1 MRFTGFLFVGL
12 LPASILPDAV
22 GQEVTIAQ
30 LRSFLVDQHRLKQS
44 DPETADRLSSVWL
57 SERLTG
63 AALRGIIIEA
73 GPGPEA
79 VEQLR
84 LLADGSMFAAPVA
97 TETPTDPRPSP
108 EQEDAMLAAA
118 ARYAQTALQ
127 HLPDFLAV
135 RITRRFDNRPV
146 ALDAK
151 HTRAR
156 TQMHWIGEF
165 KNRITYRHGA
175 EIAED
180 SAASQQTYAELA
192 AHPGLV
198 SMGEFG
204 PILAQVFSDFKQGK
218 IAWARWE
225 IDPVRGRLAVFRY
238 SVPKPAS
245 HYLVDFCCYTTPEDE
260 TRELSFREHPAY
272 HGEVMLSPDSGSV
285 LRITIEGDLDTS
297 APLLT
302 SQLAVQYDDVE
313 IGGRSYICPVRAIA
327 MTAMHNYKMKRIN
340 GVGIERHLNEIEYLD
355 YHKFGSTSR
364 MITTP

>member
-1 MRFTGFLFVGL
+1 
-12 LPASILPDAV
+12 
-22 GQEVTIAQ
+22 
-30 LRSFLVDQHRLKQS
+30 
-44 DPETADRLSSVWL
+44 
-57 SERLTG
+57 
-63 AALRGIIIEA
+63 
-73 GPGPEA
+73 
-79 VEQLR
+79 
-84 LLADGSMFAAPVA
+84 
-97 TETPTDPRPSP
+97 
-108 EQEDAMLAAA
+108 MLAAA

-364 MITTP
+364 MITAP